1 MASTSIPVASLGANP
16 EVAKQI
22 KELLLPEYDLVH
34 MCLSL
39 ESASTEFTE
48 ILSGNLEV
56 APSSGIGSN
65 VDKPTTERRV
75 PRAIVLGGG
84 VSDEDYVA
92 LKEALVK
99 GGLKVEGDGE
109 DVVKFV
115 RVLRDDILALGASRP
130 DPTVISQV
138 IRKKLGQLGL

>member
-1 MASTSIPVASLGANP
+1 
-16 EVAKQI
+16 
-22 KELLLPEYDLVH
+22 